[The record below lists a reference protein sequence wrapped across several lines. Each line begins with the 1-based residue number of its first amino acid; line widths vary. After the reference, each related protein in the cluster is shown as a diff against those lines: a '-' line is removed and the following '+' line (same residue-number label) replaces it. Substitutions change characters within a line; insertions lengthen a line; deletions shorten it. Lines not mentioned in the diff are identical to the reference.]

1 MRSARVGA
9 PALMERGDE
18 LDTVAEVLDRAA
30 AGDGQTVV
38 IRGPAGIGKTSLL
51 DAVVAHRPE
60 QVRPC
65 RHRGRDSEAG
75 QPFAAMVG
83 LLDQAVFDTDPT
95 EFRGASALALP
106 LFFEGKRTD
115 VQEFQLHH
123 GLHWLTVSLSE
134 QSPLLLAVDDAQ
146 LADPQSLRF
155 LRYLADRLAGQR
167 IALVVAVRTGTPVRP
182 ELDELIAAADI
193 RLEPKPLTQTA
204 MRDLAATISGLDD
217 GTVDTVLEVLAQR
230 TGGNPFYV
238 CELARHLAMEDGRL
252 DGVPA
257 TVVESTNRRLDTV
270 GIAARSIAVAAATL
284 GESAA
289 LPDMVELARIPAAE
303 ATSAIDE
310 LIASELLDPADPRR
324 FRHPLLRD
332 AVSGTVPPG
341 HRLDLALRAAHLNST
356 RHPVQAAEHLLQAAQ
371 LAPFGHAW
379 AARTLVTAA
388 TIASGQG
395 GSDRAIAYLTLAL
408 GESLDIPTEIAIRH
422 QLGRLYDEAKDPQAL
437 THLRR
442 AWELSGGLADGPAI
456 DIVEAYATA
465 LFHAACLE
473 QAGEV
478 CRTTLAAV
486 DTTRDPSWLRLEAAA
501 LNAEAISRRNRGRP
515 AELVSVVRDAATPAQ
530 RSVLAHVAW
539 DAAVRGTSDHR
550 EVADL
555 ARHAIGGTALI
566 SEAGPASPV
575 FIYAGSAL
583 SWAGEYQEVDEFATA
598 GIAAAVGSGS
608 LVGIAYATALRA
620 GNAVYRGAIDQAETD
635 AHRVLDELAHV
646 DPMCFAMTVGWQ
658 LEVAVER
665 ETCADALAMLALYG
679 LDGELPDI
687 GTIDTLLL
695 SRARL
700 FAALGD
706 HERALAD
713 LAEVGERGR
722 RSAYLNPVASPWRS
736 MTAVLRA
743 RDGTLDTRCRAM
755 LSAELA
761 EARSYGAPR
770 AIGQALLARAQV
782 YPEEAVTLL
791 REAVA
796 IVGPSQAA
804 LIAAEALVELGAAP
818 GAGDVAERRDLLRS
832 GMDAAHR
839 CGSWRVVSRAMS
851 ALRATG
857 ARPRRPQLTGLQA
870 LTPQERRVAQLAAT
884 DIGNRDIAEQLFLTR
899 RTVELHLTHAYRK
912 LRISGRAELRDAL
925 ARGAG

>member
-9 PALMERGDE
+9 SALMERGDE
-18 LDTVAEVLDRAA
+18 LDTVAEVLERAV
-30 AGDGQTVV
+30 AGDGRTVV

-51 DAVVAHRPE
+51 DTVVAHRPE
-60 QVRPC
+60 QFRTC
-65 RHRGRDSEAG
+65 RYRGRDSETG
-75 QPFAAMVG
+75 HPFAAMVG

-95 EFRGASALALP
+95 EFRGASALSLP
-106 LFFEGKRTD
+106 LFFEGRRSH
-115 VQEFQLHH
+115 VHEFQLLH

-134 QSPLLLAVDDAQ
+134 HSPLLLVVDDAQ
-146 LADPQSLRF
+146 LVDPQSLRF

-193 RLEPKPLTQTA
+193 HLEPKPLTQNA
-204 MRDLAATISGLDD
+204 IRDLAAKISGLDD
-217 GTVDTVLEVLAQR
+217 PTLDTVLGVLAQR

-238 CELARHLAMEDGRL
+238 CELARQLAMEGGRL

-270 GIAARSIAVAAATL
+270 GAAARSIAVAAATL

-289 LPDMVELARIPAAE
+289 LPDIVELARIPAAE
-303 ATSAIDE
+303 APAAIDE
-310 LIASELLDPADPRR
+310 LIASDLLDPADPRR

-332 AVSGTVPPG
+332 AVAGTVPPG
-341 HRLDLALRAAHLNST
+341 HRLDLALRAAHLSST
-356 RHPVQAAEHLLQAAQ
+356 RRPVRAAEHLLQAAQ
-371 LAPFGHAW
+371 LAPFGQDW
-379 AARTLVTAA
+379 AAPTLVAAA

-395 GSDRAIAYLTLAL
+395 GSDRAVAYLTLAL
-408 GESLDIPTEIAIRH
+408 GEALDVPTEIAIRH
-422 QLGRLYDEAKDPQAL
+422 QLGKLYDEAKDPQAL
-437 THLRR
+437 NHLRR
-442 AWELSGGLADGPAI
+442 AWELSRGLDDGPAI

-465 LFHAACLE
+465 LFHAAFLE
-473 QAGEV
+473 PAGEV
-478 CRTTLAAV
+478 CRTTLATL
-486 DTTRDPSWLRLEAAA
+486 DTTRDTSWLRLEAAA

-515 AELVSVVRDAATPAQ
+515 AELQSVVRDAATPEQ

-550 EVADL
+550 EVAAL
-555 ARHAIGGTALI
+555 ARDAIGGTALI

-583 SWAGEYQEVDEFATA
+583 SWAGEYREVEEFATA
-598 GIAAAVGSGS
+598 GIAAAVGGGS
-608 LVGIAYATALRA
+608 LVGVAYATALRA
-620 GNAVYRGAIDQAETD
+620 GNAVYSGAIDQAETD

-658 LEVAVER
+658 VEVAIER
-665 ETCADALAMLALYG
+665 ESCADAWTMLQLYG

-700 FAALGD
+700 FAALGEHD
-706 HERALAD
+706 RALAD
-713 LAEVGERGR
+713 LTEVGDRGK
-722 RSAYLNPVASPWRS
+722 RSAYLNPIASPWRS
-736 MTAVLRA
+736 MTATIRSLE
-743 RDGTLDTRCRAM
+743 GTLDSRCREA
-755 LSAELA
+755 LEEELA

-770 AIGQALLARAQV
+770 AIGQALLARAKV
-782 YPEEAVTLL
+782 HPSDAVANLCEAV
-791 REAVA
+791 EVM
-796 IVGPSQAA
+796 GPSQAA
-804 LIAAEALVELGAAP
+804 LVSAEALVELGAQP
-818 GAGDVAERRDLLRS
+818 DSGDVTERRDLLRT

-884 DIGNRDIAEQLFLTR
+884 DIGNREIAEQLFLTR
-899 RTVELHLTHAYRK
+899 RTVELHLTNTYRK
-912 LRISGRAELRDAL
+912 LRISGRMELRDAL
-925 ARGAG
+925 GSMSR